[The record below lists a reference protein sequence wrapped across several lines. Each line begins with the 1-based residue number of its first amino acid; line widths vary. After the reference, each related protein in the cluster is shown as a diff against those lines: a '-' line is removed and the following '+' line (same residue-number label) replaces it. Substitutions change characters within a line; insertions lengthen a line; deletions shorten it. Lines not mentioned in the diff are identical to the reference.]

1 MKSKL
6 CLLTLG
12 LFSLFLSAGAQSV
25 ESEGK
30 DRVAKIYY
38 TGDMQTST
46 VIKLVSVIDEINK
59 NNNVDNI
66 YLYINSYG
74 GDMDAG
80 LMASAAIKSSKIPV
94 TAIAM
99 STVGSSA
106 TIMFCAAKD
115 RRSLPDGSIYLHPA
129 FTSHNGDLRPA
140 DITYL
145 GKENKRFNEMFKKTY
160 RECTKLDE
168 NKINDILNSEY
179 NRETFSPEKAI
190 GAGLISKVDEKIV
203 DANYNYYVTSKDDG

>member
-1 MKSKL
+1 MKIKIHPIVISL
-6 CLLTLG
+6 SLL
-12 LFSLFLSAGAQSV
+12 SLSASAQPV
-25 ESEGK
+25 ENEET
-30 DRVAKIYY
+30 DRVAKVYY

-80 LMASAAIKSSKIPV
+80 LMAAAAIKSSRTPI

-129 FTSHNGDLRPA
+129 FTSHSGDLRPA

-145 GKENKRFNEMFKKTY
+145 GKENNRFNEMFKKTY

-168 NKINDILNSEY
+168 GKINEILNSEY
-179 NRETFSPEKAI
+179 NRETYSPEKAI
-190 GAGLISKVDEKIV
+190 SAGLISKIDEKILE
-203 DANYNYYVTSKDDG
+203 ANYNYYVTNKDGN